1 LIESQGRGRLK
12 FELKRLGLR
21 IFKIVVIRKGN
32 HKSFLRKFHG
42 DFFRIMEIYG
52 ELLTI
57 IVSVYGFLKMVVNFG
72 LIFSLIFW
80 VFPNGNK
87 N

>member
-1 LIESQGRGRLK
+1 
-12 FELKRLGLR
+12 
-21 IFKIVVIRKGN
+21 
-32 HKSFLRKFHG
+32 
-42 DFFRIMEIYG
+42 MEIYG